1 MNNSEA
7 FRAIVEN
14 ISEDLPLD
22 RAVAL
27 MAGIANESVLPAEI
41 LKQFDE
47 LAVACDFT
55 SVLGLMKFLF
65 GPGKFAGNTINFQDP
80 ANSLFDSVLVRR
92 LGIPISLSVLAI
104 EVAKRKDFELLPIGM
119 PGNFLV
125 QSSTDDEQ
133 YFDPFRGADPLSSQA
148 CVDLFLSLN
157 PQALWSDSYL
167 QPVTNRTVIIRMLTN
182 LKMFYIQTNNTVGLR
197 WVMRLRLMFQEV
209 AVLEKD
215 QWARLMRST
224 N

>member
-1 MNNSEA
+1 MNYSEA
-7 FRAIVEN
+7 FREIVEN
-14 ISEDLPLD
+14 ITEDLPLD
-22 RAVAL
+22 RSVAL
-27 MAGIANESVLPAEI
+27 IAGIANENVLPAEI
-41 LKQFDE
+41 LNKFDE
-47 LAVACDFT
+47 MASACESESF
-55 SVLGLMKFLF
+55 LGLMRYLF

-92 LGIPISLSVLAI
+92 LGIPISLCVLAI

-125 QSSTDDEQ
+125 RSRHDDDQ
-133 YFDPFRGADPLSSQA
+133 YFDPFRGPDPLSSQA
-148 CVDLFLSLN
+148 CVDLFLNLN

-167 QPVTNRTVIIRMLTN
+167 QPVTNRAVIIRMLTN
-182 LKMFYIQTNNTVGLR
+182 LKMIYIKTNNTVGLR

-209 AVLEKD
+209 AVSEKD

>member
-80 ANSLFDSVLVRR
+80 ANSLFDSVLIRR

-125 QSSTDDEQ
+125 QSRTDDEQ
-133 YFDPFRGADPLSSQA
+133 YFDPFRGADPLSFQA

>member
-1 MNNSEA
+1 VSNSEA

-14 ISEDLPLD
+14 ITEDLPLD

-27 MAGIANESVLPAEI
+27 IAGIANDNILPAEI
-41 LKQFDE
+41 LDKFDE
-47 LAVACDFT
+47 MAVVCE
-55 SVLGLMKFLF
+55 SKSILGLMKFLF

-104 EVAKRKDFELLPIGM
+104 EVAKRKDFDLLPIGM

-125 QSSTDDEQ
+125 RSSYDDDQ
-133 YFDPFRGADPLSSQA
+133 YFDPFRGADPLSSGECA
-148 CVDLFLSLN
+148 DLFLNLN
-157 PQALWSDSYL
+157 PQARWSDSFL
-167 QPVTNRTVIIRMLTN
+167 QPVTNRAVIIRMLTN
-182 LKMFYIQTNNTVGLR
+182 LKMIYINTNNTVGLR

>member
-1 MNNSEA
+1 MSNSEA

-14 ISEDLPLD
+14 TTEDLPLD

-27 MAGIANESVLPAEI
+27 IAGIANENISPIEI
-41 LKQFDE
+41 LKKFDE
-47 LAVACDFT
+47 IAVACE
-55 SVLGLMKFLF
+55 SKSILGLMKFLF

-80 ANSLFDSVLVRR
+80 ANSLIDSVLVRR

-104 EVAKRKDFELLPIGM
+104 EVAKRKDFDLVPIGM

-125 QSSTDDEQ
+125 RSSHDDDQ
-133 YFDPFRGADPLSSQA
+133 YFDPFRGPDQLSFQA
-148 CVDLFLSLN
+148 CVDLFRSLS
-157 PQALWSDSYL
+157 PQASWSDDYL
-167 QPVTNRTVIIRMLTN
+167 QPVTNRAVIIRILTN
-182 LKMFYIQTNNTVGLR
+182 LKMIYIQTNNTAGLR
-197 WVMRLRLMFQEV
+197 WVMRLRLMFTEV
-209 AVLEKD
+209 AVSEKD

>member
-14 ISEDLPLD
+14 ITEDLPLD

-27 MAGIANESVLPAEI
+27 IAGIANESVLPAEI

-80 ANSLFDSVLVRR
+80 ANSLFDSVLIRR

-125 QSSTDDEQ
+125 QSRTDDEQ
-133 YFDPFRGADPLSSQA
+133 YFDPFRGADPLSFQA

-182 LKMFYIQTNNTVGLR
+182 LKMFFIQTNNTVGLR

>member
-1 MNNSEA
+1 MNNTEA

-14 ISEDLPLD
+14 TTVDLPLD

-27 MAGIANESVLPAEI
+27 IAGIANETVLPSEI
-41 LKQFDE
+41 LAKFDE
-47 LAVACDFT
+47 MAGACDAK

-65 GPGKFAGNTINFQDP
+65 GPGKFAGNTIKFQDP
-80 ANSLFDSVLVRR
+80 ANSLFDSVLVRK

-104 EVAKRKDFELLPIGM
+104 EVAKRKEFELLPIGM

-125 QSSTDDEQ
+125 RSSHDDDL

-148 CVDLFLSLN
+148 CADLFVSLN
-157 PQALWSDSYL
+157 PQSPWSDSYL
-167 QPVTNRTVIIRMLTN
+167 RPTTNRAVIIRMLTN
-182 LKMFYIQTNNTVGLR
+182 LKMIYIQTNNTVGLR

-209 AVLEKD
+209 AVLDKD

>member
-14 ISEDLPLD
+14 IREDLPLD

-209 AVLEKD
+209 SVLEKD

>member
-41 LKQFDE
+41 LKQFDV

-125 QSSTDDEQ
+125 QSSHDDDQ
-133 YFDPFRGADPLSSQA
+133 YFDPFRGPDPLSSQA

>member
-1 MNNSEA
+1 MSNSEA

-14 ISEDLPLD
+14 ITEDLPLD

-27 MAGIANESVLPAEI
+27 IAGIANENILPAEI
-41 LKQFDE
+41 LNKFDE
-47 LAVACDFT
+47 MAVACESK

-104 EVAKRKDFELLPIGM
+104 EVAKRKDFDLLPIGM

-125 QSSTDDEQ
+125 RSSHDDDQ
-133 YFDPFRGADPLSSQA
+133 YFDPFRGADPLSSRECA
-148 CVDLFLSLN
+148 DLFLNLN
-157 PQALWSDSYL
+157 PQARWSDSFL
-167 QPVTNRTVIIRMLTN
+167 QPVTNRAVIIRMLTN
-182 LKMFYIQTNNTVGLR
+182 LKMFYIQTSNTAGLR

-209 AVLEKD
+209 AVSEKD

>member
-14 ISEDLPLD
+14 ITEDLPLD

-27 MAGIANESVLPAEI
+27 IAGIANESVLPAEI

>member
-1 MNNSEA
+1 VNNSEA

-14 ISEDLPLD
+14 ITEDLPLD

-27 MAGIANESVLPAEI
+27 IAGVANETVLPSEI
-41 LKQFDE
+41 LLKFDE
-47 LAVACDFT
+47 ISAACDAT
-55 SVLGLMKFLF
+55 SALALMEYLF

-80 ANSLFDSVLVRR
+80 ANSLFDSVLGRR

-104 EVAKRKDFELLPIGM
+104 EVAKRKSFELLPIGM

-125 QSSTDDEQ
+125 QSGEDGDQ
-133 YFDPFRGADPLSSQA
+133 YFDPFRGANPINSQA
-148 CVDLFLSLN
+148 CAELFLSLN
-157 PQALWSDSYL
+157 PLASWSDSYL
-167 QPVTNRTVIIRMLTN
+167 KPVTNRAVIIRMLTN
-182 LKMFYIQTNNTVGLR
+182 LKMIYIQTNNTAGLR

-209 AVLEKD
+209 ADSKKD

>member
-1 MNNSEA
+1 MNYSEA
-7 FRAIVEN
+7 FRAIAEN
-14 ISEDLPLD
+14 LTEDLPLD

-27 MAGIANESVLPAEI
+27 IAGIANESVAPEGI
-41 LKQFDE
+41 LTKFDE
-47 LAVACDFT
+47 MAAACESK
-55 SVLGLMKFLF
+55 SVLGLMKLLF

-104 EVAKRKDFELLPIGM
+104 EVAKRKEFELSPIGM

-125 QSSTDDEQ
+125 RSSHDDDQ
-133 YFDPFRGADPLSSQA
+133 YFDPFRGADPLSSRECA
-148 CVDLFLSLN
+148 DLFLNLN
-157 PQALWSDSYL
+157 PQARWSDSYL
-167 QPVTNRTVIIRMLTN
+167 QPTSNRAVIIRMLTN
-182 LKMFYIQTNNTVGLR
+182 LKMNYINTNNTVGLR
-197 WVMRLRLMFQEV
+197 WVMRLRLMFTEV
-209 AVLEKD
+209 AVSEND

>member
-14 ISEDLPLD
+14 ITEDLPLD

-27 MAGIANESVLPAEI
+27 IAGIANESVLPAEI

-125 QSSTDDEQ
+125 QSRTDDEQ
-133 YFDPFRGADPLSSQA
+133 YFDPFRGADPLSFQA

>member
-14 ISEDLPLD
+14 ITGDLPLD

-27 MAGIANESVLPAEI
+27 IAGIANESVLPAEI

-80 ANSLFDSVLVRR
+80 ANSLFDSVLIRR

-125 QSSTDDEQ
+125 QSRTDDEQ
-133 YFDPFRGADPLSSQA
+133 YFDPFRGADPLSFQA

>member
-1 MNNSEA
+1 MNNTEA

-14 ISEDLPLD
+14 TTEDLPLD

-27 MAGIANESVLPAEI
+27 IAGIANESVLPAEI
-41 LKQFDE
+41 LNKFDE
-47 LAVACDFT
+47 MAAACDSK

-65 GPGKFAGNTINFQDP
+65 GPGKFAGNTMNFQDP
-80 ANSLFDSVLVRR
+80 ANSLFDSVLIRR
-92 LGIPISLSVLAI
+92 LGIPISLSALAI
-104 EVAKRKDFELLPIGM
+104 EIAKRKDFELLPIGM

-125 QSSTDDEQ
+125 QSSNDDDQ
-133 YFDPFRGADPLSSQA
+133 YFDPFRGADSLSSRA
-148 CVDLFLSLN
+148 CVDLFLNLN

-167 QPVTNRTVIIRMLTN
+167 QPITNRAVIIRMLTN
-182 LKMFYIQTNNTVGLR
+182 LKMIYIQTNNTVGLR

-209 AVLEKD
+209 AVLEND

>member
-125 QSSTDDEQ
+125 QSRTDDEQ
-133 YFDPFRGADPLSSQA
+133 YFDPFRGADPLSFQA

>member
-1 MNNSEA
+1 VNNTEA

-14 ISEDLPLD
+14 ITEDLPLD

-27 MAGIANESVLPAEI
+27 IAGIANESVSPAEI
-41 LKQFDE
+41 LNKFDE
-47 LAVACDFT
+47 MGVVCDSK
-55 SVLGLMKFLF
+55 SVLGVMRFLF
-65 GPGKFAGNTINFQDP
+65 GPGKFAGNTVNFQDP
-80 ANSLFDSVLVRR
+80 ANSLFDSVLSRK

-125 QSSTDDEQ
+125 QSGNDDDQ
-133 YFDPFRGADPLSSQA
+133 YFDPFRGPDPLSSQA
-148 CVDLFLSLN
+148 CVDLFLNLN

-167 QPVTNRTVIIRMLTN
+167 QPVTNRAVIIRMLTN

-209 AVLEKD
+209 AVSEKD

>member
-1 MNNSEA
+1 MNYTEA
-7 FRAIVEN
+7 FKAIVEN
-14 ISEDLPLD
+14 TTEDLPLD

-27 MAGIANESVLPAEI
+27 IACIANESVAPEDI
-41 LKQFDE
+41 LTKFDE
-47 LAVACDFT
+47 MAAACESK
-55 SVLGLMKFLF
+55 SVLGLMRYLF

-104 EVAKRKDFELLPIGM
+104 EVAKRKEFELSPIGM

-125 QSSTDDEQ
+125 RSSHDDDQ
-133 YFDPFRGADPLSSQA
+133 YFDPFRGPDPLSSQA
-148 CVDLFLSLN
+148 CVDLFLNLN

-167 QPVTNRTVIIRMLTN
+167 QPVTNRAVIIRMLTN
-182 LKMFYIQTNNTVGLR
+182 LKMIYIKTNNTVGLR

-209 AVLEKD
+209 AVSEKD

>member
-14 ISEDLPLD
+14 ITEDLPLD

-27 MAGIANESVLPAEI
+27 IAGIANESVLPAEI

-125 QSSTDDEQ
+125 QSRTDDEQ

-182 LKMFYIQTNNTVGLR
+182 LKMFFIQTNNTVGLR

>member
-1 MNNSEA
+1 
-7 FRAIVEN
+7 
-14 ISEDLPLD
+14 
-22 RAVAL
+22 
-27 MAGIANESVLPAEI
+27 
-41 LKQFDE
+41 
-47 LAVACDFT
+47 
-55 SVLGLMKFLF
+55 MKFLF

-104 EVAKRKDFELLPIGM
+104 EVAKRKNLELLPIGM

-133 YFDPFRGADPLSSQA
+133 YFDPFRGTDPLSSQA

>member
-1 MNNSEA
+1 MNNTEA

-14 ISEDLPLD
+14 TTEDLPLD
-22 RAVAL
+22 RTVAL
-27 MAGIANESVLPAEI
+27 IAGIANESVLPSEI
-41 LKQFDE
+41 LKKFDE
-47 LAVACDFT
+47 MAVACESK

-80 ANSLFDSVLVRR
+80 ANSLFDTVLIRK

-104 EVAKRKDFELLPIGM
+104 EIAKRKDLELLPIGM

-125 QSSTDDEQ
+125 RSGESDQ
-133 YFDPFRGADPLSSQA
+133 YFDPFRGEDPLNPRA
-148 CVDLFLSLN
+148 CAELFRSLN
-157 PQALWSDSYL
+157 PRASWSDSYL
-167 QPVTNRTVIIRMLTN
+167 KPVTNRAVVIRMLTN
-182 LKMFYIQTNNTVGLR
+182 LKMIYIQTNNTAGLR
-197 WVMRLRLMFQEV
+197 WVMRLRLMFEEV
-209 AVLEKD
+209 ADSEKD

>member
-1 MNNSEA
+1 M
-7 FRAIVEN
+7 
-14 ISEDLPLD
+14 
-22 RAVAL
+22 
-27 MAGIANESVLPAEI
+27 
-41 LKQFDE
+41 
-47 LAVACDFT
+47 AVACESK

-104 EVAKRKDFELLPIGM
+104 EVAKRKEFELLPIGM

-125 QSSTDDEQ
+125 RSSHDDDQ
-133 YFDPFRGADPLSSQA
+133 YFDPFRGPDPLSSQA
-148 CVDLFLSLN
+148 CADLFLNLN
-157 PQALWSDSYL
+157 PQARWSDSYL
-167 QPVTNRTVIIRMLTN
+167 RPVTNRAVIIRMLTN
-182 LKMFYIQTNNTVGLR
+182 LKMIYIKTNNTVGLR

-209 AVLEKD
+209 AVSEKD

>member
-14 ISEDLPLD
+14 ITEDLPLD
-22 RAVAL
+22 LAVAL
-27 MAGIANESVLPAEI
+27 IAGIANESVLPAEI

-125 QSSTDDEQ
+125 QSRTDDEQ
-133 YFDPFRGADPLSSQA
+133 YFDPFRGADPLSFQA

>member
-14 ISEDLPLD
+14 ITEDLPLD

-27 MAGIANESVLPAEI
+27 IAGIANESVLPAEI

-125 QSSTDDEQ
+125 QSRTDDEQ

>member
-1 MNNSEA
+1 VNNTEA

-14 ISEDLPLD
+14 ITEDLPLD

-27 MAGIANESVLPAEI
+27 IAGIAIESVSPSEI
-41 LKQFDE
+41 LKKFDE
-47 LAVACDFT
+47 IAAACDSN
-55 SVLGLMKFLF
+55 SVLGVMKFLF
-65 GPGKFAGNTINFQDP
+65 GPGKFAGNTVNFQDP
-80 ANSLFDSVLVRR
+80 ANSLFDSVLSRK

-125 QSSTDDEQ
+125 QSSTDDDQ
-133 YFDPFRGADPLSSQA
+133 YFDPFRGPDPLSSQA
-148 CVDLFLSLN
+148 CVDLFLNLN

-167 QPVTNRTVIIRMLTN
+167 QPVTNRAVIIRMLTN

-209 AVLEKD
+209 ANLEKD

>member
-1 MNNSEA
+1 VSNSEA

-14 ISEDLPLD
+14 TTEDLPLD

-27 MAGIANESVLPAEI
+27 IAGIANENISPIEI
-41 LKQFDE
+41 LKKFDE
-47 LAVACDFT
+47 IAVACE
-55 SVLGLMKFLF
+55 SKSILGLMKFLF

-80 ANSLFDSVLVRR
+80 ANSLFDSVLNRR

-104 EVAKRKDFELLPIGM
+104 EVAKRKDFDLVPIGM

-125 QSSTDDEQ
+125 RSSHDDDQ
-133 YFDPFRGADPLSSQA
+133 YFDPFRGPDPLSFQA
-148 CVDLFLSLN
+148 CVDLFRSLS
-157 PQALWSDSYL
+157 PQASWSDGFL
-167 QPVTNRTVIIRMLTN
+167 QPVTNRAVIIRILTN
-182 LKMFYIQTNNTVGLR
+182 LKMIYIQTNNTAGLR
-197 WVMRLRLMFQEV
+197 WVMRLRLMFTEV
-209 AVLEKD
+209 AVSEKD

>member
-27 MAGIANESVLPAEI
+27 IAGIANESVLPAEI

-47 LAVACDFT
+47 LAVACDSM

-125 QSSTDDEQ
+125 QSRTDDEQ
-133 YFDPFRGADPLSSQA
+133 YFDPFRGADPLSFQA